1 MKNIIRW
8 ILTPIAF
15 PAGLILGHC
24 FGLLNA
30 LLPVGYV
37 GLFFLWLIC
46 GACSAAGSIMLPVL
60 VAPSKKLTVGNIAF
74 WCQVVTFIASIGC
87 TIYLAEITGKELFK
101 YIVSMIGCA
110 AGAIYC
116 KVTMKD
122 FID

>member
-1 MKNIIRW
+1 MKNIILW

-15 PAGLILGHC
+15 PAGLILGHWL
-24 FGLLNA
+24 GLLNA
-30 LLPVGYV
+30 LLPVSYV

-46 GACSAAGSIMLPVL
+46 GACSAAGSIMLPIL

>member
-74 WCQVVTFIASIGC
+74 CCQVVTIIASIGC
-87 TIYLAEITGKELFK
+87 TI
-101 YIVSMIGCA
+101 
-110 AGAIYC
+110 
-116 KVTMKD
+116 
-122 FID
+122 